1 MKNQFFS
8 KKLNFSNLE
17 IKGNYEER
25 IKKKTKD
32 NKEKMYNQIRKDN
45 KPNKII
51 EKKINY
57 EKKGI
62 KIAKTMIGG
71 NTLMKDINLNNT
83 NNNSTFI
90 KKEINKKENK
100 INTKGTYK
108 REKNLIIKKILT
120 NQYKNKNTNYNQNN
134 NNNIINK
141 KYKTIYD
148 MYRENKIQNDNKY
161 LNKTIQICK
170 EEPFK
175 QEDNI
180 NNINSA
186 NTFKCDMN
194 IYLINSNTN
203 DNIIGNIEKIPINRN
218 IVNSR
223 VYSSPIKGFRILKYD
238 EVKNFN
244 NNINNNINNRRAIYK
259 NKNYNEQRN
268 KNSVRTKSCFK
279 RNKCYKK
286 MSFEIKNEEKENN
299 ININQPIQ
307 SFHKK
312 NDNSFSNNHLI
323 LPINEEYNRKINN
336 KTNYLFQN
344 SFNNDIKS
352 FMNKSNN
359 ETDNNIKN
367 TYNKIK
373 TKRIIKTSLV
383 KGRFANSFDNKEISN
398 FNDENNINKNDK
410 NIILNKKFKV
420 QNLKE
425 YSNKSNFY
433 TNEDANNNFNKTY
446 INLYQH
452 NQIMLDTMNK
462 KINNKD
468 NNNIKTRKKYF
479 YNFEKELDNYYKN
492 QDKAKINEKI
502 NIKSNQI
509 PSLLNVDNPC
519 NINKINNLT
528 RGNKIYCKK
537 NINDK
542 KIDLIK
548 NKKSKTFK
556 KEKLENSF
564 LNNDDIPN
572 NDNKENKE
580 ENYYINLE
588 NEYPFD
594 EKINGTVNNFHCF
607 YKKIYNYSI
616 IKPKI
621 RLCYINK
628 IKKNKKKN
636 QLSNTSFNL
645 QNISDI
651 ENKTLSLKNISKEYP
666 NFELSEMEE
675 KKNSLE
681 NDKKILEIED
691 IEKIDKKSELSS
703 FQKISLGAKKLKD
716 IFEKKKDLEINKKE
730 QRISNYLNA
739 NESTKEESNNNTI
752 INKKIFTYK
761 MPMKNKL
768 ELEEDNNKIIEEN
781 NYSVKNKEVEQKI
794 KFNNSNN
801 NFFSNISNNKSKK
814 KSKSTEKR
822 SITKII
828 NKEIKKENEI
838 EENNVKDSILND
850 LKNYL
855 HFLEKEKIN
864 KKEDIYDGINDLYNW
879 KIIDEL
885 FAEKNIKLEN
895 IIKIYID
902 ICKDK
907 NFINKDNIFK
917 INEYIKTI
925 IEYYS
930 IDLTKN
936 QKEII
941 HLNIKEIFNNVDY
954 ILNNNDEN
962 IYEILGNLLFI
973 LLKNKLYFIKDL
985 NHFIG
990 KKENIQINIAK
1001 IVKYAII
1008 SSGNLSKQY
1017 HNDFKYTKLFQNNDI
1032 FKNYITKEIYK
1043 EEKK

>member
-1 MKNQFFS
+1 M
-8 KKLNFSNLE
+8 
-17 IKGNYEER
+17 
-25 IKKKTKD
+25 
-32 NKEKMYNQIRKDN
+32 
-45 KPNKII
+45 
-51 EKKINY
+51 
-57 EKKGI
+57 
-62 KIAKTMIGG
+62 
-71 NTLMKDINLNNT
+71 
-83 NNNSTFI
+83 
-90 KKEINKKENK
+90 
-100 INTKGTYK
+100 
-108 REKNLIIKKILT
+108 
-120 NQYKNKNTNYNQNN
+120 
-134 NNNIINK
+134 
-141 KYKTIYD
+141 
-148 MYRENKIQNDNKY
+148 
-161 LNKTIQICK
+161 
-170 EEPFK
+170 
-175 QEDNI
+175 
-180 NNINSA
+180 
-186 NTFKCDMN
+186 
-194 IYLINSNTN
+194 
-203 DNIIGNIEKIPINRN
+203 
-218 IVNSR
+218 
-223 VYSSPIKGFRILKYD
+223 
-238 EVKNFN
+238 
-244 NNINNNINNRRAIYK
+244 
-259 NKNYNEQRN
+259 
-268 KNSVRTKSCFK
+268 
-279 RNKCYKK
+279 
-286 MSFEIKNEEKENN
+286 
-299 ININQPIQ
+299 
-307 SFHKK
+307 
-312 NDNSFSNNHLI
+312 
-323 LPINEEYNRKINN
+323 
-336 KTNYLFQN
+336 
-344 SFNNDIKS
+344 
-352 FMNKSNN
+352 
-359 ETDNNIKN
+359 
-367 TYNKIK
+367 
-373 TKRIIKTSLV
+373 
-383 KGRFANSFDNKEISN
+383 
-398 FNDENNINKNDK
+398 
-410 NIILNKKFKV
+410 
-420 QNLKE
+420 
-425 YSNKSNFY
+425 
-433 TNEDANNNFNKTY
+433 
-446 INLYQH
+446 
-452 NQIMLDTMNK
+452 
-462 KINNKD
+462 
-468 NNNIKTRKKYF
+468 
-479 YNFEKELDNYYKN
+479 
-492 QDKAKINEKI
+492 
-502 NIKSNQI
+502 
-509 PSLLNVDNPC
+509 
-519 NINKINNLT
+519 
-528 RGNKIYCKK
+528 
-537 NINDK
+537 
-542 KIDLIK
+542 
-548 NKKSKTFK
+548 
-556 KEKLENSF
+556 
-564 LNNDDIPN
+564 NNDDIPN

-594 EKINGTVNNFHCF
+594 EKINGTVNYFHCF

-781 NYSVKNKEVEQKI
+781 NYSVKNKEVNPKI

-801 NFFSNISNNKSKK
+801 NFFSNNNKLKK

-822 SITKII
+822 NIIKII
-828 NKEIKKENEI
+828 NKEIKKEKEI
-838 EENNVKDSILND
+838 EEINIKDIILND

-855 HFLEKEKIN
+855 NFLEKEKIN

-885 FAEKNIKLEN
+885 IAEKNIKLEN

-962 IYEILGNLLFI
+962 IFEIFGNLLFI

-1043 EEKK
+1043 EEEK

>member
-1 MKNQFFS
+1 M
-8 KKLNFSNLE
+8 
-17 IKGNYEER
+17 
-25 IKKKTKD
+25 
-32 NKEKMYNQIRKDN
+32 
-45 KPNKII
+45 
-51 EKKINY
+51 
-57 EKKGI
+57 
-62 KIAKTMIGG
+62 
-71 NTLMKDINLNNT
+71 
-83 NNNSTFI
+83 
-90 KKEINKKENK
+90 
-100 INTKGTYK
+100 
-108 REKNLIIKKILT
+108 
-120 NQYKNKNTNYNQNN
+120 
-134 NNNIINK
+134 
-141 KYKTIYD
+141 
-148 MYRENKIQNDNKY
+148 
-161 LNKTIQICK
+161 
-170 EEPFK
+170 
-175 QEDNI
+175 
-180 NNINSA
+180 
-186 NTFKCDMN
+186 
-194 IYLINSNTN
+194 
-203 DNIIGNIEKIPINRN
+203 
-218 IVNSR
+218 
-223 VYSSPIKGFRILKYD
+223 
-238 EVKNFN
+238 
-244 NNINNNINNRRAIYK
+244 
-259 NKNYNEQRN
+259 
-268 KNSVRTKSCFK
+268 
-279 RNKCYKK
+279 
-286 MSFEIKNEEKENN
+286 
-299 ININQPIQ
+299 
-307 SFHKK
+307 
-312 NDNSFSNNHLI
+312 
-323 LPINEEYNRKINN
+323 
-336 KTNYLFQN
+336 
-344 SFNNDIKS
+344 
-352 FMNKSNN
+352 
-359 ETDNNIKN
+359 
-367 TYNKIK
+367 
-373 TKRIIKTSLV
+373 
-383 KGRFANSFDNKEISN
+383 
-398 FNDENNINKNDK
+398 
-410 NIILNKKFKV
+410 
-420 QNLKE
+420 KE

-462 KINNKD
+462 KNNNKD

-502 NIKSNQI
+502 NIKYNQI
-509 PSLLNVDNPC
+509 PSLLNVDNPS

-681 NDKKILEIED
+681 NDKKILELED

-781 NYSVKNKEVEQKI
+781 NYSVKNKEVNPKI

-801 NFFSNISNNKSKK
+801 NFFSNNNKLKK

-822 SITKII
+822 NIIKII
-828 NKEIKKENEI
+828 NKEIKKEKEI
-838 EENNVKDSILND
+838 EEINIKDIILND

-855 HFLEKEKIN
+855 NFLEKEKIN

-885 FAEKNIKLEN
+885 IVEKNIKLEN

-1043 EEKK
+1043 EEEK